1 MRRCTTETFLPAA
14 RPSTLNTLMPLPQ
27 SISKSAIFCAVI
39 VTTLLGASIPGAY
52 ASKQQLVCNPHSLWL
67 GKVVPGQTQTL
78 PVTMTNT
85 GASAVTV
92 TNFSVSNGVFTVN
105 NFAVPQTLSAGQGVN
120 FTVTFAP
127 TVVGNVN
134 GAVTFTSN
142 ASNSTLNFPVGGQGV
157 NDWGL
162 QANPTSLAFGNVAVG
177 SSSTLPL
184 TIINTGSTS
193 ETITLGQVLGVGYS
207 VSGVTLP
214 LILTAGQ
221 SFTFSV
227 TFAPNTAGLSLGSIL
242 ATSPLSPSINVP
254 LSGTGTVPAGQ
265 LTVSPTTI
273 SFGNVIVGQNGN
285 QSGQLTASGA
295 SVTVSSATMSNPAFV
310 LSGITLPVTLAAGQY
325 VNYTVTF
332 SPQNGGAVSGTLS
345 FASNATNS
353 PTVES
358 LSGTGIL
365 AQYSVNLSWQPS
377 SSQVVGYNVYRGGQ
391 STGPFTRI
399 NSALDPSTAYTDSSV
414 VDGQTYYYVTTAVNS
429 EGQESNY
436 SNLVGAAIP

>member
-1 MRRCTTETFLPAA
+1 
-14 RPSTLNTLMPLPQ
+14 
-27 SISKSAIFCAVI
+27 
-39 VTTLLGASIPGAY
+39 
-52 ASKQQLVCNPHSLWL
+52 
-67 GKVVPGQTQTL
+67 
-78 PVTMTNT
+78 
-85 GASAVTV
+85 
-92 TNFSVSNGVFTVN
+92 
-105 NFAVPQTLSAGQGVN
+105 
-120 FTVTFAP
+120 
-127 TVVGNVN
+127 
-134 GAVTFTSN
+134 
-142 ASNSTLNFPVGGQGV
+142 
-157 NDWGL
+157 
-162 QANPTSLAFGNVAVG
+162 VAVG

-332 SPQNGGAVSGTLS
+332 TPQNGGAVSGTLS